1 MLPGKQYSPIDYA
14 AMAWRWRWVI
24 LVPLLVGA
32 YVALVVSSRMATLYL
47 SEMLIQVVPQ
57 RVPDAYVKSTVTMR
71 TVDRLSALSEQIMSR
86 TELERL
92 VVEMNLYPD
101 LRQRLPMQDVVD
113 QMRAKIRVDPIRE
126 RNQDADSFYVRFS
139 YPEANMARSVTERLG
154 GLFIDVNARD
164 RGNLAQATNSFLE
177 TQLDDARKNLETQ
190 ENRLKEFRER
200 YAGRLPTQLDF
211 NMSALQNAQAR
222 VQTLIESLARDRD
235 QKLLLQTT
243 YAELNAQEIPP
254 APLPPAPVAPATP
267 ASAQNNSATPVLTG
281 TTKQNLEQ
289 ARAALSALEMRLKP
303 EHPDVVRTK
312 SAIASLEAKLAEE
325 TKLALAAQ
333 QAAAEAAAAAAA
345 AANPPTPTPTTPIGP
360 PPLTPAEIARRD
372 RLQTLRGQIES
383 LERQIAFK
391 ESEEA
396 RVRGSIEDLQ
406 RRIEQIPGVESEWV
420 SLTRDYATQQSAYQ
434 QLLSKSQD
442 AKLAAN
448 LEQRQIGE
456 QFRILDPPRT
466 PNRPVGVARLET
478 NGIGAGIGLAI
489 GLLLAGLLELR
500 DRTFRKAADITEVLQ
515 LPVIAL
521 VPRVISPEER
531 RRTRVRGVLVSA
543 AAMVVAL
550 VGAYGF
556 WTMQLWKFVV

>member
-1 MLPGKQYSPIDYA
+1 MLPGKQYTPIDYA
-14 AMAWRWRWVI
+14 LMAWRWRWVI
-24 LVPLLVGA
+24 LVPCLLGA
-32 YVALVVSSRMATLYL
+32 YVALVVSSRLATLYA

-57 RVPDAYVKSTVTMR
+57 RVPDAYVKSTVTMK

-92 VVEMNLYPD
+92 ITEMNLYPD

-113 QMRAKIRVDPIRE
+113 QMRVKIRVDPIRE

-190 ENRLKEFRER
+190 ENRLKQFRER

-211 NMSALQNAQAR
+211 NMSALTNAQAR

-243 YAELNAQEIPP
+243 YAELNAQELPPPP
-254 APLPPAPVAPATP
+254 APPTPVV
-267 ASAQNNSATPVLTG
+267 SATATQATQANPNPALTG
-281 TTKQNLEQ
+281 TTKQNLDQ
-289 ARAALSALEMRLKP
+289 ARAALAGLEMRLQP
-303 EHPDVVRTK
+303 GHPDVVRTK

-325 TKLALAAQ
+325 TKIALAAQ
-333 QAAAEAAAAAAA
+333 QAAEAAAAAAA
-345 AANPPTPTPTTPIGP
+345 AANPATTAPATPIGP
-360 PPLTPAEIARRD
+360 PPLTPAEVARRD

-383 LERQIAFK
+383 LERQITFK
-391 ESEEA
+391 ESEEV
-396 RVRGSIEDLQ
+396 RVRANIEDLQ

-500 DRTFRKAADITEVLQ
+500 DRTFRKAGDITEVLQ

-531 RRTRVRGVLVSA
+531 RRARVRGVLVSA
-543 AAMVVAL
+543 TAMVVAL

>member
-1 MLPGKQYSPIDYA
+1 MLPGKQYTPIDYA
-14 AMAWRWRWVI
+14 TMAWRWRWVI
-24 LVPLLVGA
+24 LVPCLIGA
-32 YVALVVSSRMATLYL
+32 YVALVVSSRMSTLYL

-57 RVPDAYVKSTVTMR
+57 RVPDAYVKSTVTMK

-113 QMRAKIRVDPIRE
+113 QMRTKIRVDPIRE

-139 YPEANMARSVTERLG
+139 YPEPTMARSVTERLG

-190 ENRLKEFRER
+190 ENRLKDFRER
-200 YAGRLPTQLDF
+200 FAGRLPTQLDF
-211 NMSALQNAQAR
+211 NMNALQNAQAR
-222 VQTLIESLARDRD
+222 AQTLIESLARDRD

-243 YAELNAQEIPP
+243 YAELSAQELPPPP
-254 APLPPAPVAPATP
+254 APPTPVVPATP
-267 ASAQNNSATPVLTG
+267 QQTSQTTTPAMNG

-345 AANPPTPTPTTPIGP
+345 AANPPTPTPTITVGP
-360 PPLTPAEIARRD
+360 PALTPAEIARRD
-372 RLQTLRGQIES
+372 RLQTMRGQIES
-383 LERQIAFK
+383 LERQITFK
-391 ESEEA
+391 EAEEQ
-396 RVRGSIEDLQ
+396 RVRASIEDLQ

-478 NGIGAGIGLAI
+478 NGIGTGIGLAI
-489 GLLLAGLLELR
+489 GLILAGLMELR
-500 DRTFRKAADITEVLQ
+500 DRTFRKAGDITEVLQ

-531 RRTRVRGVLVSA
+531 RRARVRGVLVSA
-543 AAMVVAL
+543 AAMVVGL

>member
-1 MLPGKQYSPIDYA
+1 MLPGKQYTPIDYA
-14 AMAWRWRWVI
+14 LMAWRWRWVI
-24 LVPLLVGA
+24 LVPCLIGA
-32 YVALVVSSRMATLYL
+32 YVALIVSSRMATLYL

-57 RVPDAYVKSTVTMR
+57 RVPDVYVKSTVTMK

-113 QMRAKIRVDPIRE
+113 QMRTRIRVDPIRE

-139 YPEANMARSVTERLG
+139 YPEANVARTVTERLG

-211 NMSALQNAQAR
+211 NMSAMQNAQAR

-243 YAELNAQEIPP
+243 YAELSAQELAP
-254 APLPPAPVAPATP
+254 APLPPTP
-267 ASAQNNSATPVLTG
+267 AVPPSPPQSAQAQTTPAMSG
-281 TTKQNLEQ
+281 TTKQNLDQ

-303 EHPDVVRTK
+303 EHPDIVRTK
-312 SAIASLEAKLAEE
+312 SAIASLEAKAAEE
-325 TKLALAAQ
+325 AKQALAAQ
-333 QAAAEAAAAAAA
+333 QAADAAAQAAA
-345 AANPPTPTPTTPIGP
+345 AANQPNPAPVVAVGP
-360 PPLTPAEIARRD
+360 PALTPAEIARRD
-372 RLQTLRGQIES
+372 RLQTMRGQIES
-383 LERQIAFK
+383 LERQITFK
-391 ESEEA
+391 EAEEM
-396 RVRGSIEDLQ
+396 RVRASVEDLQ

-420 SLTRDYATQQSAYQ
+420 SLTRDNTTLQSAYQ

-489 GLLLAGLLELR
+489 GLLLAALLEMR
-500 DRTFRKAADITEVLQ
+500 DRTFRKAGDIVEVLQ

-521 VPRVISPEER
+521 VPRVVSPEER
-531 RRTRVRGVLVSA
+531 RRARVRAVLVSA
-543 AAMVVAL
+543 TAMVVAL
-550 VGAYGF
+550 VGAHGF
-556 WTMQLWKFVV
+556 WTMQLWKFLV

>member
-1 MLPGKQYSPIDYA
+1 MLPGKQYTPIDYA
-14 AMAWRWRWVI
+14 LMAWRWRWVI
-24 LVPLLVGA
+24 LVPCLVGA
-32 YVALVVSSRMATLYL
+32 YVALIVSSRMSTLYL

-57 RVPDAYVKSTVTMR
+57 RVPDAYVKSTVTMK

-113 QMRAKIRVDPIRE
+113 QMRTKIRVDPIRE

-139 YPEANMARSVTERLG
+139 YPEPTMARSVTERLG

-190 ENRLKEFRER
+190 ENRLKDFRER

-211 NMSALQNAQAR
+211 NMSAMQNAQAR

-243 YAELNAQEIPP
+243 YAELSAQELPPPP
-254 APLPPAPVAPATP
+254 APPTPVVPASPPQTAQAQTTP
-267 ASAQNNSATPVLTG
+267 AMNG
-281 TTKQNLEQ
+281 TTKQNLDQ
-289 ARAALSALEMRLKP
+289 ARAALTALEMRLKP
-303 EHPDVVRTK
+303 EHPDIVRTK
-312 SAIASLEAKLAEE
+312 SAIASLEVKAAEE
-325 TKLALAAQ
+325 AKQALAAQ
-333 QAAAEAAAAAAA
+333 QAAAEAAAQAAAA
-345 AANPPTPTPTTPIGP
+345 SNPPNPTPVVGP
-360 PPLTPAEIARRD
+360 PALTPAELARRD
-372 RLQTLRGQIES
+372 RLQTMRGQIES
-383 LERQIAFK
+383 LDRQIAFK
-391 ESEEA
+391 EAEEL
-396 RVRGSIEDLQ
+396 RVRANIEDLQ

-489 GLLLAGLLELR
+489 GLMLAGLLEVR
-500 DRTFRKAADITEVLQ
+500 DRTFRKAGDITEVLQ

-521 VPRVISPEER
+521 LPRVISPEER
-531 RRTRVRGVLVSA
+531 RRARVRGVLVSA

>member
-1 MLPGKQYSPIDYA
+1 MLPGKQYTPIDYA
-14 AMAWRWRWVI
+14 LMAWRWRWVI
-24 LVPLLVGA
+24 LVPCLVGA
-32 YVALVVSSRMATLYL
+32 YVALIVSSRMSTLYL

-57 RVPDAYVKSTVTMR
+57 RVPDAYVKSTVTMK

-113 QMRAKIRVDPIRE
+113 QMRTKIRVDPIRE

-190 ENRLKEFRER
+190 ENRLKDFRER

-211 NMSALQNAQAR
+211 NMSALQSSQAR
-222 VQTLIESLARDRD
+222 IQTLIESLARDRD

-243 YAELNAQEIPP
+243 YAELSAQELPPPP
-254 APLPPAPVAPATP
+254 APPTPVVP
-267 ASAQNNSATPVLTG
+267 ASPPQSAQAQTTPVMSG
-281 TTKQNLEQ
+281 TTKQNLDQ

-303 EHPDVVRTK
+303 EHPDIVRTK
-312 SAIASLEAKLAEE
+312 SAIASLEAKAAEE
-325 TKLALAAQ
+325 AKQALAAQ
-333 QAAAEAAAAAAA
+333 QAAAEAAAQTAA
-345 AANPPTPTPTTPIGP
+345 AANPPTTPVTISP
-360 PPLTPAEIARRD
+360 PALTPAEIARRD
-372 RLQTLRGQIES
+372 RLQTMRAQIES
-383 LERQIAFK
+383 LERQITFK
-391 ESEEA
+391 EAEEL
-396 RVRGSIEDLQ
+396 RVRSSIEDLQ

-489 GLLLAGLLELR
+489 GLMLAGFLEFR
-500 DRTFRKAADITEVLQ
+500 DRTFRKAGDITEVLQ

-531 RRTRVRGVLVSA
+531 RRARVRGVLVSA

>member
-1 MLPGKQYSPIDYA
+1 
-14 AMAWRWRWVI
+14 
-24 LVPLLVGA
+24 
-32 YVALVVSSRMATLYL
+32 
-47 SEMLIQVVPQ
+47 
-57 RVPDAYVKSTVTMR
+57 
-71 TVDRLSALSEQIMSR
+71 
-86 TELERL
+86 
-92 VVEMNLYPD
+92 
-101 LRQRLPMQDVVD
+101 
-113 QMRAKIRVDPIRE
+113 
-126 RNQDADSFYVRFS
+126 
-139 YPEANMARSVTERLG
+139 MARSVTERLG

-190 ENRLKEFRER
+190 ENRLKDFRER
-200 YAGRLPTQLDF
+200 FAGRLPTQLDF
-211 NMSALQNAQAR
+211 NMNALQNAQAR
-222 VQTLIESLARDRD
+222 AQTLIESLARDRD

-243 YAELNAQEIPP
+243 YAELSAQELPPPP
-254 APLPPAPVAPATP
+254 APPTPVVPAAPQQTSQTTTP
-267 ASAQNNSATPVLTG
+267 AMNG

-345 AANPPTPTPTTPIGP
+345 AANPPTPTPTITVGP
-360 PPLTPAEIARRD
+360 PALTPAEIARRD
-372 RLQTLRGQIES
+372 RLQTMRGQIES
-383 LERQIAFK
+383 LERQITFK
-391 ESEEA
+391 EAEEQ
-396 RVRGSIEDLQ
+396 RVRASIEDLQ

-478 NGIGAGIGLAI
+478 NGIGTGIGLAI
-489 GLLLAGLLELR
+489 GLILAGLMELR
-500 DRTFRKAADITEVLQ
+500 DRTFRKAGDITEVLQ

-531 RRTRVRGVLVSA
+531 RRARVRGVLVSA
-543 AAMVVAL
+543 AAMVVGL